1 MWHTTYNAAEKRKG
15 IAGGKEQEMKADKE
29 CLECCRKKVEG
40 LLDQYRASESIRT
53 AVLSGT
59 EKILAQGEEQSAP
72 VLMAEVFSCVEKYL
86 AVTDAYETPKRKYN
100 QILIEQEQKLKEEI
114 MEAEDPF
121 LAGLQCAV
129 TGNYIDFGAMSDV
142 NEEKLY
148 ELLLARPDIR
158 LDQEEV
164 ETLRTEIEK
173 AGKLVYI
180 TDNAGEIVLDK
191 VFIELL
197 QRWYPDLEIR
207 VIVRGVPVLNDAT
220 YMDAEVVGLTKIAQ
234 VLPNGTDVPG
244 TPLDEI
250 SQEALKEVKE
260 ADLCIAKGQG
270 NFETLRGCGL
280 NIYYLFL
287 CKCSLFVKKFN
298 VQRFSPVLSNE
309 KRIVQYV

>member
-86 AVTDAYETPKRKYN
+86 A
-100 QILIEQEQKLKEEI
+100 QEQKLKEEI